1 MFFSSR
7 KKRGPDLLLDRKI
20 QFFFGGAVLAL
31 IGIGFESRLFVGLA
45 IAVLL
50 MGIGLRF
57 LPSKDSWPEG
67 QEGTEEGD
75 HHEDQGPDSGAS

>member
-1 MFFSSR
+1 M
-7 KKRGPDLLLDRKI
+7 DRKI
-20 QFFFGGAVLAL
+20 QLFFGGAVLAL
-31 IGIGFESRLFVGLA
+31 LGIGFESRLLVGLA

-57 LPSKDSWPEG
+57 LPGGGSRTEG

-75 HHEDQGPDSGAS
+75 HHEDQGPARPNTRTGP